1 MSLLRF
7 IHPTSI
13 SPVASLSRQPFL
25 LRSYQHQHSS
35 TASKLRQG
43 FQASMATNASPSTQP
58 VVLCGP
64 SGVGKST
71 LIKRLFVDEPDS
83 FGFSVSHT
91 TRSPRQGETEG
102 VSYHYVSREKFEE
115 LIKEGAFL
123 EYAQFGGNY
132 YGTSAKAVKDVSE
145 PDVQTGKRRR
155 ALLDI
160 DTQGV
165 KLIKANHA
173 YLNPLFIFIA
183 PPSIGDLR
191 KRLEGRGTETE
202 DSIIKRLAMAASEL
216 EYARQGNHDVIV
228 LNDDVDRAYQIFK
241 SAIDGTLQGKGDQ
254 LPVEEEEER
263 QLRQ

>member
-1 MSLLRF
+1 MSIVRATSFANRF
-7 IHPTSI
+7 SSSRLSSLTNHLVR
-13 SPVASLSRQPFL
+13 SPFIQRACQANM
-25 LRSYQHQHSS
+25 SS
-35 TASKLRQG
+35 NG
-43 FQASMATNASPSTQP
+43 SPSTQP

-71 LIKRLFVDEPDS
+71 LIKRLFADEPDS

-102 VSYHYVSREKFEE
+102 VSYHYVTREKFEK
-115 LIKEGAFL
+115 LIEEGAFL

-145 PDVQTGKRRR
+145 PDAKTGKQKR

-173 YLNPLFIFIA
+173 YLHPLFIFIA

-191 KRLEGRGTETE
+191 KRLEGRGTETD
-202 DSIIKRLAMAASEL
+202 DSITKRLAMAASEL
-216 EYARQGNHDVIV
+216 EYARKGNHDVIV
-228 LNDDVDRAYQIFK
+228 LNDDVDRAYKVFK
-241 SAIDGTLQGKGDQ
+241 AAIDGNLDGKGDQ
-254 LPVEEEEER
+254 LPLEEEEER